1 VIRRENVLIISTF
14 HDFPSATDCDKSGQ
28 IVNSSPHKNPHS
40 GKSHG
45 KRQLADPPGPKIRL
59 FGVVRG
65 PCCAWMRWESRIF
78 AALWR
83 CCACTR
89 PMRSEVLVP
98 CVLEVVP
105 HIPFWG
111 CKTLEPNR
119 LGVYFQ
125 WLQQP
130 SELHCSQRPSP
141 NEFTPRSSVIT
152 IQRRKQ
158 IAEEPCL
165 QAAPFS
171 SSKVQHSEFSAAAP
185 TQSQ

>member
-1 VIRRENVLIISTF
+1 MIRRENVLIISTF

-45 KRQLADPPGPKIRL
+45 KRQLADPQGPKIRL

-130 SELHCSQRPSP
+130 SELQSPARSETPSTYVDTSQSSDILQGDPFTRGLFKRKAPCSQL
-141 NEFTPRSSVIT
+141 T
-152 IQRRKQ
+152 IGRG
-158 IAEEPCL
+158 
-165 QAAPFS
+165 
-171 SSKVQHSEFSAAAP
+171 
-185 TQSQ
+185 T

>member
-1 VIRRENVLIISTF
+1 MTNRDRLLTVVPTKIPTVENRTG
-14 HDFPSATDCDKSGQ
+14 SASWLTPRVQKFDCS
-28 IVNSSPHKNPHS
+28 VSSAGPVARGCAGNPAFLLHC
-40 GKSHG
+40 GGVAPVRALCAQRYLSH
-45 KRQLADPPGPKIRL
+45 A
-59 FGVVRG
+59 
-65 PCCAWMRWESRIF
+65 
-78 AALWR
+78 
-83 CCACTR
+83 
-89 PMRSEVLVP
+89 
-98 CVLEVVP
+98 VLEVVP